1 MSYAKMNMCK
11 TKDKGKKGYRSHTVS
26 DYLKK
31 LGIDVKGEM
40 QYGCE
45 TDKRKEIR
53 NQQTQI
59 PGSKT
64 PLPSVSG
71 MEKRT

>member
-11 TKDKGKKGYRSHTVS
+11 TKDKGEKGYRSHTVS

-40 QYGCE
+40 
-45 TDKRKEIR
+45 
-53 NQQTQI
+53 
-59 PGSKT
+59 
-64 PLPSVSG
+64 
-71 MEKRT
+71 